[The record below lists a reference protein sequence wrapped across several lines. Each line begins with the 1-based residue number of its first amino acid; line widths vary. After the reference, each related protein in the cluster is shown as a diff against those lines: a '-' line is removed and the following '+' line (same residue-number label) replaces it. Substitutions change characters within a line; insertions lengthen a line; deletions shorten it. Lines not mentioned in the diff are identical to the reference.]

1 MEEKILKKGIGV
13 KKRHVLSSENRWE
26 MERNQQRM
34 KMAVKPISGASP
46 CFVSYP
52 GRRRGE
58 NKREA
63 EIKRLKAGWK
73 F

>member
-34 KMAVKPISGASP
+34 KMAVKPISGAFML
-46 CFVSYP
+46 CFLS
-52 GRRRGE
+52 
-58 NKREA
+58 REA
-63 EIKRLKAGWK
+63 KRRE
-73 F
+73 